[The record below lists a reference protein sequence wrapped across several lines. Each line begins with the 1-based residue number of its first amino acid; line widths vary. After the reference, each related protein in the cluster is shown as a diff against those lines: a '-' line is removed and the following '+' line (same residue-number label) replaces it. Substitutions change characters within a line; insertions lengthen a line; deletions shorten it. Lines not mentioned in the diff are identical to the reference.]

1 MVLHLVTSVAWH
13 LSIIAYP
20 SLCYLWLSIVK
31 KANLLLLP
39 IYITCDLNV
48 FVLFEG
54 TKLYFAN
61 VIICKDLLL
70 HIWNY
75 FWILSQQLTWWAVIL
90 RPSILCIS
98 IWKCMHHQH
107 SSLQSFY
114 ILQIW
119 SKSLDR
125 QSHKSNLTVR
135 QTFKIISL
143 QNNTSFSF
151 PVCLIQSIIYN
162 VESGLGL
169 RLIYKGGGQDWYWI
183 WVGLGLR
190 FDLRFG
196 LGLGIVGIRVRK
208 VTDGLGLGLGH
219 VVVIFPVRLGFG
231 FR

>member
-39 IYITCDLNV
+39 IDITCDLNV
-48 FVLFEG
+48 FVLFEAIV
-54 TKLYFAN
+54 LYFAN
-61 VIICKDLLL
+61 VIICKNILL
-70 HIWNY
+70 HIKLLLNFIMTTHMVSLWY
-75 FWILSQQLTWWAVIL
+75 KSQIL

-98 IWKCMHHQH
+98 IWKCIHHQH

-114 ILQIW
+114 IRQIW
-119 SKSLDR
+119 SKSLDN

-151 PVCLIQSIIYN
+151 PVCLIESIIYN

-169 RLIYKGGGQDWYWI
+169 RL
-183 WVGLGLR
+183 V
-190 FDLRFG
+190 
-196 LGLGIVGIRVRK
+196 
-208 VTDGLGLGLGH
+208 
-219 VVVIFPVRLGFG
+219 
-231 FR
+231 